1 MKLSHSISVTMFVS
15 ALAALPGCSD
25 EAEPDNTGNGGT
37 GTGGSGVS
45 GAAGSGVSGSGVG
58 GSGVSGSGGS
68 GGSATGGAAGS
79 GMAGSGTSG
88 SGAMDHPTDTS
99 QAGIEAYLMMELYK
113 GALWRP
119 EAMPGDDAAL
129 PHLATN
135 RYFNETIIASKA
147 AGNRPP
153 SMGQHTA
160 GSMSVKEILD
170 GTTVIGKAA
179 TLRTETGMNLYYCKA
194 SVAGRCATNSVADM
208 AYYGTGIGTSSC
220 ACHGSGTNTSH
231 DAIPAP

>member
-1 MKLSHSISVTMFVS
+1 MTLLVS
-15 ALAALPGCSD
+15 ALASLSACSE
-25 EAEPDNTGNGGT
+25 EAEPGDGGT
-37 GTGGSGVS
+37 GGAATGGTATGGTATGGTATGGTATGGSG
-45 GAAGSGVSGSGVG
+45 GMAT
-58 GSGVSGSGGS
+58 
-68 GGSATGGAAGS
+68 GGSATGGS
-79 GMAGSGTSG
+79 GGGTP
-88 SGAMDHPTDTS
+88 DYPTDQT

-113 GALWRP
+113 GAGWRP
-119 EAMPGDDAAL
+119 EAMPGDDTAT

-153 SMGQHTA
+153 SMGMHA
-160 GSMSVKEILD
+160 PGSMSVKEILD

-179 TLRTETGMNLYYCKA
+179 TLRTASGQNIYYCKS
-194 SVAGRCATNSVADM
+194 SVGTRCAASGVQNDV
-208 AYYGTGIGTSSC
+208 AYYATAVGPC